1 MPVPI
6 DRLLVS
12 FQPSKDLNV
21 QRVNAMD
28 QMKSDQITS
37 DFSQVEEDIFFFD
50 KIPDEAIERATEAWG
65 AGAFTLGNCTG
76 LGSCPA

>member
-1 MPVPI
+1 MSVPL

-21 QRVNAMD
+21 KRVNAMD

-37 DFSQVEEDIFFFD
+37 DFNQVEEDIFFD
-50 KIPDEAIERATEAWG
+50 KVADEAIERATEAWG

>member
-1 MPVPI
+1 MSVPI

-21 QRVNAMD
+21 KRVNAMD

-37 DFSQVEEDIFFFD
+37 DFNQVEEDIFFD
-50 KIPDEAIERATEAWG
+50 KVADEAIERATEAWG